1 MKLTD
6 RIAAKAEFF
15 ELLEARLEQG
25 AIEYGD
31 RSFSAECPTKLI
43 DEINEELIDI
53 VGWAVPLHARLLQL
67 RSNSNCRRRGSIA
80 SSQTPWR

>member
-1 MKLTD
+1 MKLAD

-31 RSFSAECPTKLI
+31 RSFSECPTKLI
-43 DEINEELIDI
+43 DEIGEELIDI
-53 VGWAVPLHARLLQL
+53 VGWAVPLYARLQQL
-67 RSNSNCRRRGSIA
+67 RKQAQRLEGE
-80 SSQTPWR
+80 TP

>member
-31 RSFSAECPTKLI
+31 RSFSAEATKLI

-53 VGWAVPLHARLLQL
+53 VGWAVPLHARLRAIKLKLQEAGL
-67 RSNSNCRRRGSIA
+67 
-80 SSQTPWR
+80 